1 MAEPTKLSVLL
12 TRQAYIITG
21 TEEQVMC
28 MEAGIKKQVSRP
40 HACIAVK
47 KGEEGSSPRSLSLLT
62 TLMVVWKL
70 PSGVSVYVLGWE
82 RFF

>member
-1 MAEPTKLSVLL
+1 
-12 TRQAYIITG
+12 
-21 TEEQVMC
+21 MC

-82 RFF
+82 RFLTKRIIFLTDCD